1 MWWVRD
7 IVMGQNESCRP
18 HMLKFYLSRNIEM
31 SGVYVTNGPRYHIV
45 LKDSEEIYMHDF
57 DIYVDVFGQL
67 SLQKFFGGIVAKS
80 FAKYGDVSLEA
91 PIFPLNTDAVDTW
104 ARNVTFKRMKIT
116 NFDDAIVPKPSNQAH

>member
-7 IVMGQNESCRP
+7 IVMGQNECCRP

-31 SGVYVTNGPRYHIV
+31 HGVYVTNGPRYHIV

-67 SLQKFFGGIVAKS
+67 SLQKFFGSMV
-80 FAKYGDVSLEA
+80 
-91 PIFPLNTDAVDTW
+91 
-104 ARNVTFKRMKIT
+104 
-116 NFDDAIVPKPSNQAH
+116 